1 MRGGG
6 GHAAWRG
13 WSILLQRTGSVRW
26 EAAAA
31 VAAVAAAAAA
41 AAAASRM
48 VSEQRQGTA
57 KRQGQAGTSGVMLAT
72 RERRPMPEWRHGS
85 AVAVPPRATSLVVD
99 LIPCRNL
106 ASWNGAWVGLWV
118 IHRQRLSVASRL
130 WWAGAEHS
138 LVLGAACVTSQRRT
152 AATRVTWGW
161 AGVGLMWITFSA
173 GLPQCGCSGLP
184 LSAGECLGTRLA
196 GTCSARLVHR
206 GCCENGLARWFVRVC
221 HVHAQFP
228 WTIEARSL
236 LTVTM
241 FADDDDEYYDA
252 NDDNG

>member
-1 MRGGG
+1 MRRGGDG
-6 GHAAWRG
+6 RSCHSGRAACARRQQQR
-13 WSILLQRTGSVRW
+13 LQQWQQQQQQQQAEWCRSNGKAPRNGKGKRAQ
-26 EAAAA
+26 AALCWLH
-31 VAAVAAAAAA
+31 
-41 AAAASRM
+41 
-48 VSEQRQGTA
+48 GN
-57 KRQGQAGTSGVMLAT
+57 AG
-72 RERRPMPEWRHGS
+72 PMPEGRHGS